1 MSAIRKI
8 PLQTNAGDTADL
20 SSYDGKVLLIVNVA
34 SKCGLT
40 VQYEGLQTLYERKR
54 AEGFEILAFP
64 ANNFKGQEP
73 GTNEEIRTFCDT
85 QYGVS
90 FPLFAK
96 ISVVGEDQHPLY
108 RELTQTVPDATGE
121 GPMRQRLTERGVPA
135 NPAPGVLWNFEKFLI
150 GRDGAVLARFSPDV
164 TADDPR
170 LLSAIDTALAV
181 RA

>member
-73 GTNEEIRTFCDT
+73 GTNEEIRAFCDT

-108 RELTQTVPDATGE
+108 HELTQAVPDATGE

-150 GRDGAVLARFSPDV
+150 SRDGAVLARFSPDV

-170 LLSAIDTALAV
+170 LLSAIDTALAARV
-181 RA
+181 